1 MIITKEIYRESIK
14 CVKKAYLMGNTKYKE
29 DINDEIIENYNDF
42 NSYYI
47 NKMVVLE
54 EKHEAILNNVSLVLV
69 KEGKISRLFNNI
81 KTLLKL
87 NKNLE
92 NDENL

>member
-1 MIITKEIYRESIK
+1 MR
-14 CVKKAYLMGNTKYKE
+14 KYKVIWF
-29 DINDEIIENYNDF
+29 DDEHDKFQPYKD
-42 NSYYI
+42 
-47 NKMVVLE
+47 
-54 EKHEAILNNVSLVLV
+54 EAILNNVSLVLV

>member
-1 MIITKEIYRESIK
+1 
-14 CVKKAYLMGNTKYKE
+14 
-29 DINDEIIENYNDF
+29 
-42 NSYYI
+42 
-47 NKMVVLE
+47 MVVLE

-69 KEGKISRLFNNI
+69 KEGKISKLFNNI
-81 KTLLKL
+81 KILLKL